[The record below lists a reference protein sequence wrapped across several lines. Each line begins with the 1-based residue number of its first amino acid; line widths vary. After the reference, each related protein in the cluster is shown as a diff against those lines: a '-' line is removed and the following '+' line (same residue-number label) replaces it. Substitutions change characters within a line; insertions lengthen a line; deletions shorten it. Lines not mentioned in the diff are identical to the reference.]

1 MLYRLR
7 ISLTKPLILCIKF
20 TLIPSDYELRIK
32 KNGDKISTCIF
43 RTAEIF
49 FNFHTREIQH
59 KTYWG
64 YHFIKASQISNISN
78 INSITEMNCELKTM
92 QKKNGFVIVY
102 FTTKFAVLQ
111 AIRNILPLLAKYQN
125 YNFLFNEET
134 KHKYKKFMLFIK
146 NYNKEDEFQK
156 YSTRLLNDDFQ

>member
-49 FNFHTREIQH
+49 FNFDTREIRH
-59 KTYWG
+59 KTDWSY
-64 YHFIKASQISNISN
+64 YFIKASQISNISN
-78 INSITEMNCELKTM
+78 INSMTEMNCELKTM
-92 QKKNGFVIVY
+92 QKNGLVIVY

-134 KHKYKKFMLFIK
+134 QHKYKKFMLFIK
-146 NYNKEDEFQK
+146 NYNEEDEFQK
-156 YSTRLLNDDFQ
+156 YSIRLLNNDFQ

>member
-59 KTYWG
+59 RTDWSY
-64 YHFIKASQISNISN
+64 YFIKASQISNISN
-78 INSITEMNCELKTM
+78 INSMAEMNCKLKTIH
-92 QKKNGFVIVY
+92 KNDFIIVY
-102 FTTKFAVLQ
+102 FTTRFAVLQ
-111 AIRNILPLLAKYQN
+111 AIRNILPLLTKCQN

-146 NYNKEDEFQK
+146 NYHEEDEFQK
-156 YSTRLLNDDFQ
+156 YSIKLLNNDVQ

>member
-7 ISLTKPLILCIKF
+7 ISLNKPLILCIKF

-59 KTYWG
+59 RTDWSY
-64 YHFIKASQISNISN
+64 YFIKASQISNISN
-78 INSITEMNCELKTM
+78 INSMAEMNSKLKTIH
-92 QKKNGFVIVY
+92 KNDFIIVY

-111 AIRNILPLLAKYQN
+111 AIRNILPLLTKCQN

-146 NYNKEDEFQK
+146 SYNEKDEFQK
-156 YSTRLLNDDFQ
+156 YSIRLLNNDVQ

>member
-7 ISLTKPLILCIKF
+7 ISLNKPLILCIKF

-32 KNGDKISTCIF
+32 KNGNKISTCIF

-59 KTYWG
+59 RTDWSY
-64 YHFIKASQISNISN
+64 YFIKASQISNISN
-78 INSITEMNCELKTM
+78 ISSMAEMNCKLKTIH
-92 QKKNGFVIVY
+92 KNDFIIVY

-111 AIRNILPLLAKYQN
+111 AIRNILPLLTKCQN

-146 NYNKEDEFQK
+146 NYHEEDEFQK
-156 YSTRLLNDDFQ
+156 YSIKLLNNDVQ

>member
-59 KTYWG
+59 RTDWSY
-64 YHFIKASQISNISN
+64 YFIKASQISNISN
-78 INSITEMNCELKTM
+78 INSMAEMNCGLKTM
-92 QKKNGFVIVY
+92 QENDFIIVY

-111 AIRNILPLLAKYQN
+111 AMRNILPLLTKCQN

-146 NYNKEDEFQK
+146 NYNEMHEI
-156 YSTRLLNDDFQ
+156 LE

>member
-7 ISLTKPLILCIKF
+7 ISLNKPLILCIKF

-49 FNFHTREIQH
+49 FNFDTREIQH
-59 KTYWG
+59 RICWN
-64 YHFIKASQISNISN
+64 YHCIKASQISNISN
-78 INSITEMNCELKTM
+78 INSMAEMNCKLKTIH
-92 QKKNGFVIVY
+92 KNDFIIVY

-111 AIRNILPLLAKYQN
+111 AIRNILPLLTKCQN

-146 NYNKEDEFQK
+146 NYHEEDEFQK
-156 YSTRLLNDDFQ
+156 YSIRLLNNDVQ

>member
-49 FNFHTREIQH
+49 FNFHTREIRH
-59 KTYWG
+59 KTDWRY
-64 YHFIKASQISNISN
+64 YFIKALQISNISN
-78 INSITEMNCELKTM
+78 INSMTEMNCELKTM
-92 QKKNGFVIVY
+92 QKNDFVIVY

-134 KHKYKKFMLFIK
+134 QHKYKKFMLFIK

>member
-7 ISLTKPLILCIKF
+7 ISLNKPLILCIKF

-59 KTYWG
+59 RTDWSY
-64 YHFIKASQISNISN
+64 YFIKASQISNISN
-78 INSITEMNCELKTM
+78 INSMAEMNSKLKTIH
-92 QKKNGFVIVY
+92 KNDFIIVY

-111 AIRNILPLLAKYQN
+111 AMRNILPLLTKCQN

-146 NYNKEDEFQK
+146 NYHEEDEFQK
-156 YSTRLLNDDFQ
+156 YSIRLLNNDVQ

>member
-7 ISLTKPLILCIKF
+7 ISLNKPLILCIKF

-59 KTYWG
+59 RTDWSY
-64 YHFIKASQISNISN
+64 YFIKASQISNISN
-78 INSITEMNCELKTM
+78 INSMAEMNCKLKTIH
-92 QKKNGFVIVY
+92 KNDFIIVY

-111 AIRNILPLLAKYQN
+111 AIRNILPLLTKCQN

-146 NYNKEDEFQK
+146 NYNEMHEI
-156 YSTRLLNDDFQ
+156 LE

>member
-59 KTYWG
+59 KTDWSY
-64 YHFIKASQISNISN
+64 YFIKASQISNISN
-78 INSITEMNCELKTM
+78 INSMTEINCELKTM
-92 QKKNGFVIVY
+92 QKNGFVIVY

-125 YNFLFNEET
+125 YNFFFNEET
-134 KHKYKKFMLFIK
+134 QHKYKKFMLFIK
-146 NYNKEDEFQK
+146 NYIKLPT
-156 YSTRLLNDDFQ
+156 S

>member
-7 ISLTKPLILCIKF
+7 ISLNKPLILCIKF

-43 RTAEIF
+43 RTAEMF

-59 KTYWG
+59 RTDWSY
-64 YHFIKASQISNISN
+64 YFIKASQISNISN
-78 INSITEMNCELKTM
+78 INSMAEMNCKLKTIH
-92 QKKNGFVIVY
+92 KNDFIIVY

-111 AIRNILPLLAKYQN
+111 AIRNILPLLTKCQN

-146 NYNKEDEFQK
+146 NYHEEDEFQK
-156 YSTRLLNDDFQ
+156 YSIRLLNNDVQ

>member
-7 ISLTKPLILCIKF
+7 ISLNKPLILCIKF

-43 RTAEIF
+43 RTAEMF

-59 KTYWG
+59 RTDWSY
-64 YHFIKASQISNISN
+64 YFIKASQISNISN
-78 INSITEMNCELKTM
+78 INSMAEMNCKLKTIH
-92 QKKNGFVIVY
+92 KNDFIIVY

-111 AIRNILPLLAKYQN
+111 AIRNILPLLTKCQN

-146 NYNKEDEFQK
+146 SYNEKDEFQK
-156 YSTRLLNDDFQ
+156 YSIRLLNNDVQ

>member
-20 TLIPSDYELRIK
+20 TFIPSDYQLRIK
-32 KNGDKISTCIF
+32 NNGDKVSTCIF

-59 KTYWG
+59 RTDWSY
-64 YHFIKASQISNISN
+64 YFIKASQISNISN
-78 INSITEMNCELKTM
+78 INSMAEMNCKLKTIH
-92 QKKNGFVIVY
+92 KNDFIIVY

-111 AIRNILPLLAKYQN
+111 AIRNILPLLTKCQN

-146 NYNKEDEFQK
+146 NYNEMHE
-156 YSTRLLNDDFQ
+156 LLE

>member
-7 ISLTKPLILCIKF
+7 ISLNKPLILCIKF

-59 KTYWG
+59 RTDWRY
-64 YHFIKASQISNISN
+64 YFIKASQISNISN
-78 INSITEMNCELKTM
+78 INSMAEMNCKLKTIH
-92 QKKNGFVIVY
+92 KNDFIIVY

-111 AIRNILPLLAKYQN
+111 AIRNILPLLTKCQN

-146 NYNKEDEFQK
+146 SYNEKDEFQK
-156 YSTRLLNDDFQ
+156 YSIRLLNNDVQ

>member
-7 ISLTKPLILCIKF
+7 ISLNKPLILCIKF

-59 KTYWG
+59 RTDWSY
-64 YHFIKASQISNISN
+64 YFIKASQISNISN
-78 INSITEMNCELKTM
+78 INSMAEMNSKLKTIH
-92 QKKNGFVIVY
+92 KNDFIIVY

-111 AIRNILPLLAKYQN
+111 AMRNILPLLTKCQN

-146 NYNKEDEFQK
+146 SYNEKDEFQK
-156 YSTRLLNDDFQ
+156 YSIRLLNNDVQ

>member
-1 MLYRLR
+1 MIYRLR

-59 KTYWG
+59 RTDWSY
-64 YHFIKASQISNISN
+64 YFIKASQISNISN
-78 INSITEMNCELKTM
+78 INSMAEMNCKLKTIH
-92 QKKNGFVIVY
+92 KNDFIIVY

-111 AIRNILPLLAKYQN
+111 AIRNILQLLTKCQN

-134 KHKYKKFMLFIK
+134 KHKYKNFMLFIK
-146 NYNKEDEFQK
+146 NYNEEDEFQK
-156 YSTRLLNDDFQ
+156 YSIKLLNNDVQ

>member
-49 FNFHTREIQH
+49 FNFNTREIQH
-59 KTYWG
+59 RICWN
-64 YHFIKASQISNISN
+64 YHCIKASQISNISN
-78 INSITEMNCELKTM
+78 INSMAKMNCGLKTM
-92 QKKNGFVIVY
+92 QKNDFIIVY

-111 AIRNILPLLAKYQN
+111 AIRNILPLLTKCQN

-146 NYNKEDEFQK
+146 NYNEMHEI
-156 YSTRLLNDDFQ
+156 LE

>member
-7 ISLTKPLILCIKF
+7 ISLNKPLILCIKF

-59 KTYWG
+59 RTDWSY
-64 YHFIKASQISNISN
+64 YFIKASQISNISN
-78 INSITEMNCELKTM
+78 INSMAEMNCKLKTIH
-92 QKKNGFVIVY
+92 KNDFIIVY

-111 AIRNILPLLAKYQN
+111 AMRNILPLLTKCQN

-146 NYNKEDEFQK
+146 NYHEEDEFQK
-156 YSTRLLNDDFQ
+156 YSIKLLNNDVQ

>member
-7 ISLTKPLILCIKF
+7 ISLNKPLILCIKF

-59 KTYWG
+59 RTDWSY
-64 YHFIKASQISNISN
+64 YFIKASQISNISN
-78 INSITEMNCELKTM
+78 INSMAEMNSKLKTIH
-92 QKKNGFVIVY
+92 KNDFIIVY

-111 AIRNILPLLAKYQN
+111 AIRNILPLLTKCQN

-146 NYNKEDEFQK
+146 NYHEEDEFQK
-156 YSTRLLNDDFQ
+156 YSIRLLNNDVQ

>member
-7 ISLTKPLILCIKF
+7 ISLNKPLILCIKF

-32 KNGDKISTCIF
+32 KNDDKISTCIF

-59 KTYWG
+59 RTDWSY
-64 YHFIKASQISNISN
+64 YFIKASQISNISN
-78 INSITEMNCELKTM
+78 INSMAEMNCKLKTIH
-92 QKKNGFVIVY
+92 KNDFIIVY

-111 AIRNILPLLAKYQN
+111 AMRNILPLLTKCQN

-146 NYNKEDEFQK
+146 NYHEEDEFQK
-156 YSTRLLNDDFQ
+156 YSIRLLNNDVQ

>member
-7 ISLTKPLILCIKF
+7 ISLNKPLILCIKF

-32 KNGDKISTCIF
+32 KNGNKISTCIF

-59 KTYWG
+59 RTDWSY
-64 YHFIKASQISNISN
+64 YFIKASQISNISN
-78 INSITEMNCELKTM
+78 INSMAEMNCKLKTIH
-92 QKKNGFVIVY
+92 KNDFIIVY

-111 AIRNILPLLAKYQN
+111 AIRNILPLLTKCQN

-146 NYNKEDEFQK
+146 NYHEEDEFQK
-156 YSTRLLNDDFQ
+156 YSIKLLNNDVQ

>member
-7 ISLTKPLILCIKF
+7 ISLNKPLILCIKF

-32 KNGDKISTCIF
+32 KNGNKISTCIF

-59 KTYWG
+59 RTDWSY
-64 YHFIKASQISNISN
+64 YFIKASQISNISN
-78 INSITEMNCELKTM
+78 INSMAEMNCKLKTIH
-92 QKKNGFVIVY
+92 KNDFIIVY

-111 AIRNILPLLAKYQN
+111 AIRNILPLLTKCQN

-146 NYNKEDEFQK
+146 NYHEEDEFQK
-156 YSTRLLNDDFQ
+156 YSIRLLNNDVQ

>member
-1 MLYRLR
+1 MIYRLR

-59 KTYWG
+59 RTDWSY
-64 YHFIKASQISNISN
+64 YFIKASQISNISN
-78 INSITEMNCELKTM
+78 INSMAEMNCK
-92 QKKNGFVIVY
+92 
-102 FTTKFAVLQ
+102 
-111 AIRNILPLLAKYQN
+111 
-125 YNFLFNEET
+125 
-134 KHKYKKFMLFIK
+134 
-146 NYNKEDEFQK
+146 
-156 YSTRLLNDDFQ
+156 

>member
-7 ISLTKPLILCIKF
+7 ISLNKPLILCIKF

-32 KNGDKISTCIF
+32 KNDDKISTCIF

-59 KTYWG
+59 RTDWSY
-64 YHFIKASQISNISN
+64 YFIKASQISNISN
-78 INSITEMNCELKTM
+78 INSMAEMNSKLKTIH
-92 QKKNGFVIVY
+92 KNDFIIVY

-111 AIRNILPLLAKYQN
+111 AMRNILPLLTKCQN

-146 NYNKEDEFQK
+146 SYNEKDEFQK
-156 YSTRLLNDDFQ
+156 YSIRLLNNDVQ

>member
-59 KTYWG
+59 KLDWSY
-64 YHFIKASQISNISN
+64 YFIKASQIYNISN
-78 INSITEMNCELKTM
+78 INSMTEMNCELKTM
-92 QKKNGFVIVY
+92 QKNDFVIVY

-125 YNFLFNEET
+125 YNFLFHEET
-134 KHKYKKFMLFIK
+134 QHKYKKFMLFIK
-146 NYNKEDEFQK
+146 NYNEEDEFQK
-156 YSTRLLNDDFQ
+156 CSIGLLNNDFP

>member
-7 ISLTKPLILCIKF
+7 ISLNKPLILCIKF

-59 KTYWG
+59 RTDWSY
-64 YHFIKASQISNISN
+64 YFIKASQISNISN
-78 INSITEMNCELKTM
+78 ISSMAEMNCKLKTIH
-92 QKKNGFVIVY
+92 KNDFIIVY

-111 AIRNILPLLAKYQN
+111 AIRNILPLLTKCQN

-146 NYNKEDEFQK
+146 NYHEEDEFQK
-156 YSTRLLNDDFQ
+156 YSIRLLNNDVQ

>member
-7 ISLTKPLILCIKF
+7 ISLNKPLILCIKF

-59 KTYWG
+59 RTDWSY
-64 YHFIKASQISNISN
+64 YFIKASQISNISN
-78 INSITEMNCELKTM
+78 INSMAEMNCKLKTIH
-92 QKKNGFVIVY
+92 KNDFIIVY

-111 AIRNILPLLAKYQN
+111 AMRNILPLLTKCQN

-134 KHKYKKFMLFIK
+134 KHKYKKFMLLIK
-146 NYNKEDEFQK
+146 NYHEEDEFQK
-156 YSTRLLNDDFQ
+156 YSIRLLNNDVQ

>member
-7 ISLTKPLILCIKF
+7 ISLNKPLILCIKF

-59 KTYWG
+59 RTDWRY
-64 YHFIKASQISNISN
+64 YFIKASQISNISN
-78 INSITEMNCELKTM
+78 INSMAEMNSKLKTIH
-92 QKKNGFVIVY
+92 KNDFIIVY

-111 AIRNILPLLAKYQN
+111 AMRNILPLLTKCQN

-146 NYNKEDEFQK
+146 NYHEEDEFQK
-156 YSTRLLNDDFQ
+156 YSIRLLNNDVQ

>member
-7 ISLTKPLILCIKF
+7 ISLNKPLILCIKF

-59 KTYWG
+59 RTDWSY
-64 YHFIKASQISNISN
+64 YFIKASQISNISN
-78 INSITEMNCELKTM
+78 INSMAEMNSKLKTIHE
-92 QKKNGFVIVY
+92 NDFIIVY

-111 AIRNILPLLAKYQN
+111 AMRNILPLLTKCQN

-146 NYNKEDEFQK
+146 NYHEEDEFQK
-156 YSTRLLNDDFQ
+156 YSIRLLNNDVQ

>member
-1 MLYRLR
+1 MIYRLR
-7 ISLTKPLILCIKF
+7 VSLTKPLILCIKF

-59 KTYWG
+59 RTDWSY
-64 YHFIKASQISNISN
+64 YFIKASQISNISN
-78 INSITEMNCELKTM
+78 INSMAEMNCKLKTIH
-92 QKKNGFVIVY
+92 KNDFIIVY

-111 AIRNILPLLAKYQN
+111 AIRNILQLLTKCQN

-134 KHKYKKFMLFIK
+134 KHKYKNFMLFIK
-146 NYNKEDEFQK
+146 NYNEEDEFQK
-156 YSTRLLNDDFQ
+156 YSIRLLNNDFQ

>member
-7 ISLTKPLILCIKF
+7 ISLNKPLILCIKF

-59 KTYWG
+59 RTDWSY
-64 YHFIKASQISNISN
+64 YFIKASQISNISN
-78 INSITEMNCELKTM
+78 ISSMAEMNCKLKTIH
-92 QKKNGFVIVY
+92 KNDFIIVY

-111 AIRNILPLLAKYQN
+111 AMRNILPLLTKCQN

-146 NYNKEDEFQK
+146 NYHEEDEFQK
-156 YSTRLLNDDFQ
+156 YSIRLLNNDVQ

>member
-7 ISLTKPLILCIKF
+7 ISLNKPLILCIKF

-59 KTYWG
+59 RTDWRY
-64 YHFIKASQISNISN
+64 YFIKASQISNISN
-78 INSITEMNCELKTM
+78 INSMAEMNCKLKTIN
-92 QKKNGFVIVY
+92 KNDFIIVY

-111 AIRNILPLLAKYQN
+111 AIRNILPLLTKCQN

-146 NYNKEDEFQK
+146 SYNEKDEFQK
-156 YSTRLLNDDFQ
+156 YSIRLLNNDVQ

>member
-7 ISLTKPLILCIKF
+7 ISLNKPLILCIKF

-59 KTYWG
+59 RTDWRY
-64 YHFIKASQISNISN
+64 YFIKASQISNISN
-78 INSITEMNCELKTM
+78 INSMAEMNCKLKTIH
-92 QKKNGFVIVY
+92 KNDFIIVY

-111 AIRNILPLLAKYQN
+111 AIRNILPLLTKCQN

-146 NYNKEDEFQK
+146 NYHEEDEFQK
-156 YSTRLLNDDFQ
+156 YSIRLLNNDVQ

>member
-32 KNGDKISTCIF
+32 KNGDKISIF

-59 KTYWG
+59 KTDWSY
-64 YHFIKASQISNISN
+64 YFIKASQISNISN
-78 INSITEMNCELKTM
+78 INSMTEMNCKIKTM
-92 QKKNGFVIVY
+92 QKNGFIIVY

-134 KHKYKKFMLFIK
+134 QHKYKKFMLFIK
-146 NYNKEDEFQK
+146 NYNEEDEFQK
-156 YSTRLLNDDFQ
+156 YSIRLLNNDFP

>member
-7 ISLTKPLILCIKF
+7 ISLNKPLILCIKF

-59 KTYWG
+59 RTDWSY
-64 YHFIKASQISNISN
+64 YFIKASQISNISN
-78 INSITEMNCELKTM
+78 INSMAEMNCKLKTIH
-92 QKKNGFVIVY
+92 KNDFIIVY

-111 AIRNILPLLAKYQN
+111 AMRNILPLLTKCQN

-146 NYNKEDEFQK
+146 SYNEEDEFQK
-156 YSTRLLNDDFQ
+156 YSIKLLNNDVQ

>member
-1 MLYRLR
+1 MLYRLK
-7 ISLTKPLILCIKF
+7 ISLIKPLRLCVKF
-20 TLIPSDYELRIK
+20 TFIPSDYQLRIK

-49 FNFHTREIQH
+49 FNFDTREIQH
-59 KTYWG
+59 RTDWSY
-64 YHFIKASQISNISN
+64 YFIKASQISNISN
-78 INSITEMNCELKTM
+78 INSMAEMNCKLKTIH
-92 QKKNGFVIVY
+92 KNDFIIVY

-111 AIRNILPLLAKYQN
+111 AIRNILPLLTKCQN

-146 NYNKEDEFQK
+146 NYHEKDEFQK
-156 YSTRLLNDDFQ
+156 YSIRLLNNDVQ